1 MQTKNLIAK
10 NKQFF
15 ERYAHLIT
23 SLSAV
28 ATIAQIIAAACEI
41 GILYSLLNSA
51 LTDFL
56 TGYWLNIVST
66 GAAILCA
73 AMLQIGVKLIYPY
86 AVRAILHKHF
96 KNLELALTIGIF
108 ILTVALLTCSITL
121 SFSGSKEI
129 AETIVKAPTAKNT
142 TAADS
147 LNNAA
152 SLSAMLIFSSDSATI
167 ETKFSGKVEAV
178 NSEMMNQINAIE
190 RTGRKQATTLRSS
203 LKSKLANLQTD
214 KASELEAKAA
224 VRDASVNHARDRNDK
239 EVNAIGSDNTTA
251 KREADLKKLKYK
263 GYIGYFAIFCYL
275 FFLSI
280 FTLNEIYKKGA
291 EIKTKVKPSMRH
303 LSASLISEFKETVL
317 EKFDVWARTLIYAW
331 HEKTP
336 AQPLPTSLRALQE
349 HEFDLLTDTVK
360 IESEAVTTRVVK
372 IPIKVHKLAASAENT
387 DGKTDAPR
395 QTIGFKTANN
405 TSNDGKIY
413 DGKSIDITASVIGN
427 TDGKNYDGKTVIMN
441 DGNSRICAYC
451 NSRFIYSIHNQKF
464 CSEDHRKAAWAQK
477 TGKEFD
483 LELKNK
489 ERSRKK

>member
-129 AETIVKAPTAKNT
+129 AESIVQKPIIKNHFR
-142 TAADS
+142 ADS
-147 LNNAA
+147 LKNIDVAQSNK
-152 SLSAMLIFSSDSATI
+152 LFSIDSMNT
-167 ETKFSGKVEAV
+167 ESKFSGKIAAT
-178 NSEMMNQINAIE
+178 NTDYLLRISQIE
-190 RTGRKQATTLRSS
+190 RNGKSHATSLRAELKTVLSNLETEKATEMQGISTDRK
-203 LKSKLANLQTD
+203 KLVYQSDSRAD
-214 KASELEAKAA
+214 SETII
-224 VRDASVNHARDRNDK
+224 
-239 EVNAIGSDNTTA
+239 VNADNLAA
-251 KREADLKKLKYK
+251 KSEADLKKSKYK
-263 GYIGYFAIFCYL
+263 GYIGYFAMFCYL

-413 DGKSIDITASVIGN
+413 DGKSNDITASVMGN

>member
-10 NKQFF
+10 NKAFF

-23 SLSAV
+23 SLSTV
-28 ATIAQIIAAACEI
+28 ATIAQLIAGSCEI

-56 TGYWLNIVST
+56 TGYWLNIASMA
-66 GAAILCA
+66 GALLCA
-73 AMLQIGVKLIYPY
+73 AMLQTGVKLVYPY

-96 KNLELALTIGIF
+96 KGLDLALTIGIF
-108 ILTVALLTCSITL
+108 ILISALLTCSIIL
-121 SFSGSKEI
+121 SFEGSKEV
-129 AETIVKAPTAKNT
+129 AETIVQKPKEKST
-142 TAADS
+142 TVSDS
-147 LNNAA
+147 LNSAA
-152 SLSAMLIFSSDSATI
+152 SLSARLLFSSDSATI
-167 ETKFSGKVEAV
+167 ETKFQGKKEATES
-178 NSEMMNQINAIE
+178 NYNARINAIE
-190 RTGRKQATTLRSS
+190 RTGHKKATSLRAEIQTALGQ
-203 LKSKLANLQTD
+203 LKTDLATELQTAGTKRD
-214 KASELEAKAA
+214 KSISTAS
-224 VRDASVNHARDRNDK
+224 DRNTK
-239 EVNAIGSDNTTA
+239 EVNAIGTDNATT
-251 KREADLKKLKYK
+251 KSEADLKKLKYK
-263 GYIGYFAIFCYL
+263 NYIGYFSMFCYL

-291 EIKTKVKPSMRH
+291 EIKTKVKPSQRH
-303 LSASLISEFKETVL
+303 LSASLISELKETVL

-372 IPIKVHKLAASAENT
+372 IPIKVHKVAASTENS

-413 DGKSIDITASVIGN
+413 DGKSNDITASVMGN
-427 TDGKNYDGKTVIMN
+427 TDGKNYDGKTLQMN

-451 NSRFIYSIHNQKF
+451 NIRFIYSIHNQKF

>member
-15 ERYAHLIT
+15 ERYAHLVT
-23 SLSAV
+23 SLSTV
-28 ATIAQIIAAACEI
+28 ATIAQIIAASCEI
-41 GILYSLLNSA
+41 GILYSLFSSA
-51 LTDFL
+51 LSDFI
-56 TGYWLNIVST
+56 TGYWLNIFSITLSLV
-66 GAAILCA
+66 CA
-73 AMLQIGVKLIYPY
+73 SMLQIGVKLIYPY

-96 KNLELALTIGIF
+96 KGLEMALSIGIF
-108 ILTVALLTCSITL
+108 ILTVSLLTCSVTL

-129 AETIVKAPTAKNT
+129 AETLVQKPILKNHIR
-142 TAADS
+142 ADS
-147 LNNAA
+147 LKNIDVAQSNK
-152 SLSAMLIFSSDSATI
+152 LFSIDSTNT
-167 ETKFSGKVEAV
+167 ESKYSGKVAAT
-178 NSEMMNQINAIE
+178 NTDYLLRIAQIE
-190 RTGRKQATTLRSS
+190 RKGSHATSIRAE
-203 LKSKLANLQTD
+203 LKTVLANLETE
-214 KASELEAKAA
+214 KATEMQEISLERKKLVSQSDSRADSETII
-224 VRDASVNHARDRNDK
+224 
-239 EVNAIGSDNTTA
+239 VNADNLAA
-251 KREADLKKLKYK
+251 KSEADQKKLKYK
-263 GYIGYFAIFCYL
+263 NYIGYFAIFCYL

-291 EIKTKVKPSMRH
+291 EIKTKAKPSQRH
-303 LSASLISEFKETVL
+303 LSASLISELKETVL
-317 EKFDVWARTLIYAW
+317 EKFDVWARTLIYAMA
-331 HEKTP
+331 EKTP
-336 AQPLPTSLRALQE
+336 AQPIPNSIRALQE

-360 IESEAVTTRVVK
+360 IQSEAVTTRVVK
-372 IPIKVHKLAASAENT
+372 IPIKVHKVAASTENS

-405 TSNDGKIY
+405 SSNDGKNY

-427 TDGKNYDGKTVIMN
+427 TDGKNYDGKTLQMN

-477 TGKEFD
+477 TGKAFD